1 MTDPEANKITI
12 PVIRNLQ
19 VKTRF
24 DDDGVSVTTLSF
36 VVGTQP
42 DNIRK
47 LLEWMKS
54 GAVHVEFICPQLTFG
69 MGSKS

>member
-1 MTDPEANKITI
+1 MTKEEVNKITI
-12 PVIRNLQ
+12 PTIRNLQ

-24 DDDGVSVTTLSF
+24 DDDGVAVTTLSF

-54 GAVHVEFICPQLTFG
+54 GSVQVEFFCPQLTFG
-69 MGSKS
+69 MGVKP

>member
-12 PVIRNLQ
+12 PVIRNLA

-24 DDDGVSVTTLSF
+24 DADGVSVTTLSF

-54 GAVHVEFICPQLTFG
+54 GAVHVEFFCPQLTFVLEV
-69 MGSKS
+69 KP